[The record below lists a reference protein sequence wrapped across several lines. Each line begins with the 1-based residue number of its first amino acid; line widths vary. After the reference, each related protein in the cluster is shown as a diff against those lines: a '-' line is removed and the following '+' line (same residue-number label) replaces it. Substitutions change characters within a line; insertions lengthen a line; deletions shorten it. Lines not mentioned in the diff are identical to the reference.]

1 MNRAMEIVERLREES
16 KLKKS
21 DVAPTAGER
30 SKYYKNLEA
39 DDIKVSVFAEYLKK
53 MGYKIVIV
61 KEGTEY

>member
-1 MNRAMEIVERLREES
+1 MGNRAMEIVEELRSSVGAS
-16 KLKKS
+16 K
-21 DVAPTAGER
+21 TALGNPKR
-30 SKYYKNLEA
+30 YYEHMNA